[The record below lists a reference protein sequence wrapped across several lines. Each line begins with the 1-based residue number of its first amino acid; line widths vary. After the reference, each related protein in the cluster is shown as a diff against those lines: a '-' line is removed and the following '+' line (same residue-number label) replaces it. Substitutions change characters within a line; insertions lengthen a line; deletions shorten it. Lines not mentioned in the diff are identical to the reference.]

1 MLPTDPKPFRWTK
14 TAGDIPRQT
23 PEVRAPV
30 EINVPSCFHNRW
42 CAEAAHYIA
51 TQAPHM
57 IGSNEELTAA
67 EAAMALLSTD
77 PNSNATIKLLRQAK
91 YVAALAMTTLASDK
105 PLNDARHAV
114 VTTLSDL
121 VHALETDPTPQQQK
135 IEKAKDAI
143 RILVSDLK
151 AKQELRLR
159 RLAAG
164 D

>member
-1 MLPTDPKPFRWTK
+1 
-14 TAGDIPRQT
+14 
-23 PEVRAPV
+23 
-30 EINVPSCFHNRW
+30 
-42 CAEAAHYIA
+42 
-51 TQAPHM
+51 M